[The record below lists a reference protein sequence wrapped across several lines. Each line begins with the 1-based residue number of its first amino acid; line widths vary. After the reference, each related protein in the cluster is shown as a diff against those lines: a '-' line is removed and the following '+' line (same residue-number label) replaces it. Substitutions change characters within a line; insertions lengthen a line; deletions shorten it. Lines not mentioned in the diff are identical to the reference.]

1 MKGNRNQSAYTAGGS
16 IGVKIAEMVKRNVI
30 MVYDATFVKH
40 ATERPFATMVDCDS
54 SVRNVMGAVYADTA
68 SERMCAVR
76 AMALAYASMESG
88 NMSVQ
93 NVVQSNATWMVVR
106 PSTDSGEISGTT

>member
-1 MKGNRNQSAYTAGGS
+1 MKENRNQSAYTADGS

-30 MVYDATFVKH
+30 MVSDATFVKH

-54 SVRNVMGAVYADTA
+54 SVRNVTGAVYADTA

-76 AMALAYASMESG
+76 AMALAYASMAG
-88 NMSVQ
+88 RNITARTAHP
-93 NVVQSNATWMVVR
+93 NCATWMVAR
-106 PSTDSGEISGTT
+106 PSTDNGVISGTT